1 MVKLRSHR
9 HHILWSMFFN
19 ITSWSLLIPTY
30 IITSN
35 LSISVIIT
43 FIFYAILVLNEAN
56 KDYNMDR
63 FIDMER
69 RLKELEDKTKNIE

>member
-1 MVKLRSHR
+1 M
-9 HHILWSMFFN
+9 
-19 ITSWSLLIPTY
+19 SWGILIPTY

-35 LSISVIIT
+35 LSMSIIIT
-43 FIFYAILVLNEAN
+43 FIFYATLVLNEAN

-69 RLKELEDKTKNIE
+69 RLKELEDKTKNPE